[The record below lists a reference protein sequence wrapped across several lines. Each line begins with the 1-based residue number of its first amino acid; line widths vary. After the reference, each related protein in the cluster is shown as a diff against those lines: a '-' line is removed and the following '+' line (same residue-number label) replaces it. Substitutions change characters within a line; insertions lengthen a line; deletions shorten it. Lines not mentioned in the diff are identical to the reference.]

1 VLLKASFPN
10 PNKRL
15 WVGEFVATKL
25 ELFVE
30 QNALVVP
37 TPAVVTGQQG
47 TYVYV
52 VTDTSTAQQR
62 PVRVERTAG
71 DLTVIASGLRD
82 GEQVVTD
89 GQARLTPN
97 AKVVL
102 NTPQGGVAGRQGG
115 RRAGGGGSPGAGG
128 AARGPAGGGNAAG
141 VVPGNAG
148 RGAPAGP

>member
-1 VLLKASFPN
+1 
-10 PNKRL
+10 
-15 WVGEFVATKL
+15 VATKL

-52 VTDTSTAQQR
+52 ITDSGTAQQR

-82 GEQVVTD
+82 GERVVTD

-102 NTPQGGVAGRQGG
+102 NTPQGGPAGRQGG
-115 RRAGGGGSPGAGG
+115 GRRGVAGAAGGPQAR
-128 AARGPAGGGNAAG
+128 AA
-141 VVPGNAG
+141 
-148 RGAPAGP
+148 RGAPASP